1 MEYGVNVLSVLPVR
15 KEADHRSEMVNQ
27 LLFGEQFIVIGETE
41 GWLNIRS
48 ALDDYSGW
56 ITSGIA
62 YPLNELPHCGD
73 PDPDEIV
80 SQAMRVSPLDSPE
93 NSFLILPGSSLPG
106 LDREKGEFDIG
117 GTRYKAHHSFTASTG
132 LCTPLKLV
140 QSALLFLNA
149 PYLWGGRS
157 LFGMDCS
164 GLVQLAYKMCG
175 ISLPRDASEQVLKGD
190 ARSFASEAQAG
201 ELAFFALPEEDIS
214 HVGMILEKGKIIH
227 ASGKVRIDN
236 FDHQGIFNVEKKD
249 YTHFLRVIHRY
260 LPE

>member
-27 LLFGEQFIVIGETE
+27 LLFGEQFIVTEETE
-41 GWLNIRS
+41 GWLHIKS
-48 ALDDYSGW
+48 ALDNYSGW
-56 ITSGIA
+56 ITSGLA
-62 YPLNELPHCGD
+62 HPLNQLPLCGD
-73 PDPDEIV
+73 PDPEEII

-106 LDREKGEFDIG
+106 LDREKGEFNMG
-117 GTRYKAHHSFTASTG
+117 GIKYKAHGSFTEDTG
-132 LCTPLKLV
+132 QCSAQKLV

-149 PYLWGGRS
+149 PYMWGGRS

-164 GLVQLAYKMCG
+164 GLVQLAYKICG
-175 ISLPRDASEQVLKGD
+175 ISLPRDAGQQVLRGE

-201 ELAFFALPEEDIS
+201 ELAFFAKHDEDIS
-214 HVGMILEKGKIIH
+214 HVGMILEKGTIIH
-227 ASGKVRIDN
+227 ASGKVRIDS